1 LRNSYVASVLIC
13 LCLTATSRP
22 AHAQENDSPLSD
34 RTSLLRTG
42 IFFGRTGISLGPGA
56 YVEVNPIQWL
66 GVCGTV
72 SHSQATHAID
82 GGSVRVSDTSMGGCI
97 TAHLP
102 EIKKFLVSPFIQ
114 TVHERHHDRF
124 TMPMDDGTVY
134 HYGDDQT
141 HHVFTAGAMVERAIV
156 RNGPRWVVRIGKNFG
171 QGPAVENAGGLYLVG
186 GIAFPL
192 DHPSRL
198 GQSFKTMLG
207 WKPTP
212 VAPPPEAVTVSAE

>member
-1 LRNSYVASVLIC
+1 MA
-13 LCLTATSRP
+13 LTGSP
-22 AHAQENDSPLSD
+22 ALAQENGSPLTD
-34 RTSLLRTG
+34 RTPLLRTG

-56 YVEVNPIQWL
+56 YVEVNPLPWL
-66 GVCGTV
+66 GICATV
-72 SHSQATHAID
+72 SHSQATHD
-82 GGSVRVSDTSMGGCI
+82 VEGGTVRVSDTSMGGCI
-97 TAHLP
+97 TGHLP
-102 EIKKFLVSPFIQ
+102 EVKKFLISPFIQ

-124 TMPMDDGTVY
+124 TLPLDEGTFY
-134 HYGDDQT
+134 YYGDDQT
-141 HHVFTAGAMVERAIV
+141 HHVLTVGAMVDRAIV

-207 WKPTP
+207 MKPTA
-212 VAPPPEAVTVSAE
+212 APPSQLPAVTASAQ